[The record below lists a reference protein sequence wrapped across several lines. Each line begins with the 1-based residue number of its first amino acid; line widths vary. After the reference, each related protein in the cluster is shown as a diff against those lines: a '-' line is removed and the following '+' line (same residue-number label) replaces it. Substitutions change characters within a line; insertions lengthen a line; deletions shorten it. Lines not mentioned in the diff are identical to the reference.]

1 MRSLA
6 ALPASLLALLTTSLA
21 AAADD
26 SAAAAGL
33 QIDYTT
39 PVTCSRPSRN
49 GDNIAVHYKGTL
61 QSTGVEFDESY
72 RRGAPFTFTLGA
84 GRVIQGWDLGLLD
97 MCPGERRNL
106 TIPPALGYGN
116 ANMGAIPP
124 GSTLLFET
132 ELVDIEGVKQETL
145 TFAPTS
151 APATATEEGAFGIAT
166 APPTPP
172 ATEEEQDKDTLIA
185 TPLDADDDPN
195 TAPATT
201 TEPAEDQ
208 AECRLLGP
216 FALLVQAALGG
227 VAILSLVWKRYRE
240 TPKRPWKIFFFDV
253 SKQVVGSMLT
263 HVLNLAMSMF
273 STNMDVLA
281 AVAKAG
287 LEDAKNDPEGRMPN
301 PCSYYLLNLG
311 IDTTIGIPVLY
322 ILLKIL
328 HALFLASRLITPPES
343 IKSGHYGHPPRYTWW
358 IKQSLIY
365 FIGLFG
371 MKLFVF
377 FLFSAMPWL
386 PWIGDWALR
395 WTNGNEALEVTFAM
409 FIFPLGMNAIQY
421 WIIDSFIMEKNGGGE
436 EGDKGGYEQVL
447 SHDDEDEERD
457 FDGQGQGQGHGSGG
471 VMEAGGEDAAVK
483 GKAQVEAE
491 PLAEVNPTPVPA
503 GSGK

>member
-6 ALPASLLALLTTSLA
+6 ALPVSLLVLLTTTLA
-21 AAADD
+21 SAAD
-26 SAAAAGL
+26 SAAASDL
-33 QIDYTT
+33 NIDVTT
-39 PVTCSRPSRN
+39 PVTCSRPSRK

-84 GRVIQGWDLGLLD
+84 GQVIKGWDQGLLD
-97 MCPGERRNL
+97 MCPGERRTL
-106 TIPPALGYGN
+106 TIPPKLGYGD

-124 GSTLLFET
+124 GSTLIFET
-132 ELVDIEGVKQETL
+132 ELVDIVGVKQETL

-151 APATATEEGAFGIAT
+151 ATATATEEGAFGIAT

-172 ATEEEQDKDTLIA
+172 KMEDEEEDKDTLTA
-185 TPLDADDDPN
+185 TPLDADMDD
-195 TAPATT
+195 ATT
-201 TEPAEDQ
+201 EAAEDQ

-227 VAILSLVWKRYRE
+227 VAILCLVWKRYRE

-263 HVLNLAMSMF
+263 HVLNLAMSLF
-273 STNMDVLA
+273 STKMDVLA

-328 HALFLASRLITPPES
+328 HAAFLKSGIVQPPES
-343 IKSGHYGHPPRYTWW
+343 IKSGYYGHPPRYTWW
-358 IKQSLIY
+358 IKQALIY
-365 FIGLFG
+365 FVGLVG

-395 WTNGNEALEVTFAM
+395 WTKGNEALEVTFVM
-409 FIFPLGMNAIQY
+409 FIFPLVMNAMQY
-421 WIIDSFIMEKNGGGE
+421 WIIDGLIMERKGKE
-436 EGDKGGYEQVL
+436 SEDKDGYEQVH

-457 FDGQGQGQGHGSGG
+457 GGLDGHGS
-471 VMEAGGEDAAVK
+471 VTEVEEDVDPSVL
-483 GKAQVEAE
+483 GKAQVEQE
-491 PLAEVNPTPVPA
+491 PLKEVNPTPIPA
-503 GSGK
+503 GNGK